1 LLTVRGGRLLGWV
14 EMASSRFQRITVF
27 CGSSAGFDSALVK
40 VAYGLGQTLADAG
53 IELVYGGAKVG
64 LMGAVADG
72 CLARG
77 GSVIGVLPGFLR
89 HKEIAHEGLSELI
102 IVESMHER
110 KQRMHAL
117 SDGAMALPGGFG
129 TLEEYFELLTWAQ
142 LGLHEKPVGL
152 LNWDGFF
159 DGLLEMAE
167 TMVARGLLKPVNRE
181 MMLVGASGEE
191 LLAKMEGYV
200 APVVRKWIELGEV

>member
-1 LLTVRGGRLLGWV
+1 
-14 EMASSRFQRITVF
+14 MAASRFQRLTVF
-27 CGSSAGFDSALVK
+27 CGSSSGFDPAFVE
-40 VAYGLGQTLADAG
+40 VAFGVGRTLADSG
-53 IELVYGGAKVG
+53 VGLVYGGAKVG

-72 CLARG
+72 CLAGG

-102 IVESMHER
+102 VVESMHER
-110 KQRMHAL
+110 KQRMHEL

-129 TLEEYFELLTWAQ
+129 TIEEYFELLTWAQ

-159 DGLLEMAE
+159 DRLLTLTDTMA
-167 TMVARGLLKPVNRE
+167 ARGLLKPVNRE
-181 MMLVGASGEE
+181 MLLVGASGEE

-200 APVVRKWIELGEV
+200 APVVRKWIELEEV

>member
-1 LLTVRGGRLLGWV
+1 
-14 EMASSRFQRITVF
+14 MAASRFQRLTVF
-27 CGSSAGFDSALVK
+27 CGSSSGYDPALVDL
-40 VAYGLGQTLADAG
+40 AFGLGQSLADRG
-53 IELVYGGAKVG
+53 IGLVYGGAKVG

-77 GSVIGVLPGFLR
+77 GKVIGVLPGFLR
-89 HKEIAHEGLSELI
+89 HKEIAHEELSELI
-102 IVESMHER
+102 VVESMHER
-110 KQRMHAL
+110 KQRMHEL

-159 DGLLEMAE
+159 DGLLGLADTMA
-167 TMVARGLLKPVNRE
+167 ARGLLKPVNRE
-181 MMLVGASGEE
+181 MMIVGATGEE

-200 APVVRKWIELGEV
+200 APKVRKWIGPEEI